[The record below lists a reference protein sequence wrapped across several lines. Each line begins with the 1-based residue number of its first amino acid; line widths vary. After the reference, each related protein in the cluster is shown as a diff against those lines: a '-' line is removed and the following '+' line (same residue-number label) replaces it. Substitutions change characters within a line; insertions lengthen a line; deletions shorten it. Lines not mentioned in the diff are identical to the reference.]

1 METVSILILII
12 IFIIFIVINFF
23 INDAK
28 LKLAYW
34 FIVGLLFLTIM
45 NIYMSIVYYIKLRE
59 DPGEPGPRGPKG
71 QKGPLGDI
79 GKCSFSET
87 CGIEKCPEKIYA
99 VANEY
104 YPDINIE
111 CLKDNS
117 KCSLEEK
124 DRAVPVSNVIKELI
138 DECKKTK
145 RGEDEFIRKITP
157 LIANM
162 KKA

>member
-1 METVSILILII
+1 MQTISILTLII
-12 IFIIFIVINFF
+12 ILIIFIVINFF
-23 INDAK
+23 IKDTK
-28 LKLAYW
+28 LKMAYW

-59 DPGEPGPRGPKG
+59 DPGEPGLRGTKG
-71 QKGPLGDI
+71 QKGPQGDI

-87 CGIEKCPEKIYA
+87 CGVQKCPEKIYA
-99 VANEY
+99 IAKEY

-117 KCSLEEK
+117 KCSIEEK
-124 DRAVPVSNVIKELI
+124 DSAVPVSNVIKELI
-138 DECKKTK
+138 NECETTQ

-157 LIANM
+157 IIANM
-162 KKA
+162 QKV